1 MKKIIFFIVTLAAIC
16 VSCKKDPEPFVIS
29 AEMEQLG
36 QEYDGKNFLLNE
48 HYLVFEPDDEV
59 LLWKDATNY
68 ALAHSSSEGRTVQL
82 WGSEARNGSNYS
94 YGDNNETY
102 SFTTGVLYGV
112 YPASAMMSGTDE
124 HPINNVI
131 TGNLSSTPTINYP
144 SSWNYREENPAR
156 GIYSFGKEAFPM
168 VAYRSGNG
176 PLGFHSVSGIVRV
189 QFFSTTAATVQS
201 VMFKSYKDNGKFLSG
216 AFTVND
222 IMTEAPYVTGGSN
235 KSITINSIGQSVGP
249 TQLVTLYLPLPA
261 QVQHNE
267 GAADVRGITQYDLE
281 MVVTSDKGTFTKR
294 FGVDI
299 RRNCITMM
307 PAIEIQAWNNIT
319 SEGQT
324 DVHLVGCGTKA
335 RPFQVYTFDELVKVR
350 DAYNA
355 QNGTINGQA
364 LTENTYIA
372 IVRNDITL
380 DDPYNTPSSDKHDQW
395 NSHGVWSVG
404 IKDFKGHLVMRSN
417 HPTLHGIC
425 NNSRIPLFESIT
437 SQGHVDSV
445 SIRGGFVK
453 ETEMVNNYSPLCWT
467 NMGTMNNC
475 VNLCHAQMKG
485 NMAGICIT
493 NSGTLNGCRNE
504 GKLEDMSTVDGTR
517 LAGICLDNSGTVQNC
532 VAIISGV
539 LSTKNTAGGLVH
551 TNKNMVRNSY
561 VNLNN
566 TSGKGHLGGLVYQ
579 NDFEVQNC
587 YVNGSFSTQTSYGVG
602 GIAYVNTGNIVDCR
616 NEMLSL
622 KGSKC
627 VGGIAARMT
636 GGEIRNC
643 CLRGPGNITTNTDQV
658 ECGGFVGYMTGGK
671 IENCYNVFNCH
682 LGHSNQG
689 STVGGAV
696 GRIET
701 TSGDN
706 PGVSLFN
713 VYASFNVNFYGAKT
727 GTVKFEECYSPKG
740 SVPTSTTKSR
750 REGIFKIEKDES
762 DGNKLKEVISAG
774 GNTTQFST
782 TPFATTLDNV
792 ATTLNN
798 ALGGE
803 PKYRRWQD
811 GTYPVLSYSKSR

>member
-1 MKKIIFFIVTLAAIC
+1 M
-16 VSCKKDPEPFVIS
+16 
-29 AEMEQLG
+29 G

-48 HYLVFEPDDEV
+48 HFLVFEPDDEV
-59 LLWKDATNY
+59 LLWKDSTNY

-82 WGSEARNGSNYS
+82 WGSEAHDSRGYS
-94 YGDNNETY
+94 YRDNNNDKY
-102 SFTTGVLYGV
+102 DFTTDELYGV
-112 YPASAMMSGTDE
+112 YPSSAMMSGTGGE
-124 HPINNVI
+124 HPIDKVS
-131 TGNLSSTPTINYP
+131 TTNLKPEPIINYP
-144 SSWNYREENPAR
+144 SSWNYRADDK
-156 GIYSFGKEAFPM
+156 SDFTFGKEAFPM
-168 VAYRSGNG
+168 VAYRAGNG
-176 PLGFHSVSGIVRV
+176 NIGFHSVSGIARI
-189 QFFSTTAATVQS
+189 QLFSVSSAASEIQS
-201 VMFKSYKDNGKFLSG
+201 IKFTEVGNEHESVSKQISG
-216 AFTVND
+216 SFTVKGIKTEHPFVEGND
-222 IMTEAPYVTGGSN
+222 KTPSES
-235 KSITINSIGQSVGP
+235 SIEICGIGKQVSE
-249 TQLVTLYLPLPA
+249 TNLLTFYLPLPA
-261 QVQHNE
+261 TKSGYNE
-267 GAADVRGITQYDLE
+267 SVTVENYNLR
-281 MVVTSDKGTFTKR
+281 MVVSNKDGNTFTKD
-294 FGVDI
+294 FSVDI
-299 RRNCITMM
+299 RRNCITMV
-307 PAIEIQAWNNIT
+307 PAIQIKGWTA
-319 SEGQT
+319 SAEG

-380 DDPYNTPSSDKHDQW
+380 DDPYNTSSSDKHNQW

-425 NNSRIPLFESIT
+425 NNSRIPLFESVT
-437 SQGHVDSV
+437 SLGHVDSV

-467 NMGTMNNC
+467 NEGTMNNC
-475 VNLCHAQMKG
+475 VNLCHAKMKG

-504 GKLEDMSTVDGTR
+504 GKLEDMSTADGTR

-532 VAIISGV
+532 VAIVSGV
-539 LSTKNTAGGLVH
+539 LSTRNTAGGLVH
-551 TNKNMVRNSY
+551 TNTGMVRSSY

-579 NDFEVQNC
+579 NDSKVQNC
-587 YVNGSFSTQTSYGVG
+587 YVNGSFSTLTSYGVG
-602 GIAYVNTGNIVDCR
+602 GIAYVNAGYIVDCR

-658 ECGGFVGYMTGGK
+658 ECGGLVGYMTGGM

-713 VYASFNVNFYGAKT
+713 VYASFDVKFCGAET
-727 GTVKFEECYSPKG
+727 GTIEYIKCYSPKG
-740 SVPTSTTKSR
+740 TALEPSAKSR
-750 REGIFKIEKDES
+750 TISKEIIKIAKEQNTNKVYVVG
-762 DGNKLKEVISAG
+762 GNKNFADYLNAAISG
-774 GNTTQFST
+774 DT
-782 TPFATTLDNV
+782 
-792 ATTLNN
+792 
-798 ALGGE
+798 
-803 PKYRRWQD
+803 KYRTWQD
-811 GTYPVLSYSKSR
+811 GTYPVLTYSKSRSKN

>member
-48 HYLVFEPDDEV
+48 HFLVFEPDDEV

-112 YPASAMMSGTDE
+112 YPASALMSGTDE

-131 TGNLSSTPTINYP
+131 AGNLKPEPIIKYP
-144 SSWNYREENPAR
+144 SSWNYRDDF
-156 GIYSFGKEAFPM
+156 SFGKEAFPM
-168 VAYRSGNG
+168 VAYRSSDGSM
-176 PLGFHSVSGIVRV
+176 GFHSVSGIARV
-189 QFFSTTAATVQS
+189 QFFAVGSATIQS
-201 VMFKSYKDNGKFLSG
+201 VKFTSNNDKKLSG
-216 AFTVND
+216 NFTVKD
-222 IMTEAPYVTGGSN
+222 ITTEAPYVTGGSET
-235 KSITINSIGQSVGP
+235 SITIQNINQPVGSN
-249 TQLVTLYLPLPA
+249 QLVTLYLPLPS
-261 QVQHNE
+261 QVQHNV
-267 GAADVRGITQYDLE
+267 GAADVRGITQYDLAVE
-281 MVVTSDKGTFTKR
+281 VTSNQGTFTKS
-294 FGVDI
+294 FKVDI
-299 RRNCITMM
+299 RRNCITMV
-307 PAIEIQAWNNIT
+307 PAIEIKGWTAT
-319 SEGQT
+319 AAG

-350 DAYNA
+350 DAYN
-355 QNGTINGQA
+355 NSGTINGQA
-364 LTENTYIA
+364 LSKETYIA

-380 DDPYNTPSSDKHDQW
+380 DDPDNAPSSDKHNQW
-395 NSHGVWSVG
+395 NTHGAWDKG
-404 IKDFKGHLVMRSN
+404 IKSFKGHLVMRSN

-425 NNSRIPLFESIT
+425 NESKYPLFESIT
-437 SQGHVDSV
+437 SEGHVDSV

-467 NMGTMNNC
+467 NEGTMNNC

-532 VAIISGV
+532 VAIVSGV
-539 LSTKNTAGGLVH
+539 LSTRNTAGGLVH
-551 TNKNMVRNSY
+551 TNTGMVRSSY

-579 NDFEVQNC
+579 NDSKVQNC
-587 YVNGSFSTQTSYGVG
+587 YVNGSFSTLTSFGVG
-602 GIAYVNTGNIVDCR
+602 GIAYVNAGYIVDCR

-658 ECGGFVGYMTGGK
+658 ECGGLVGYMTGGK

-701 TSGDN
+701 TSGI
-706 PGVSLFN
+706 SLFN
-713 VYASFNVNFYGAKT
+713 VYASFDVNFYGAKT
-727 GTVKFEECYSPKG
+727 GTVRFEECYSPKG
-740 SVPTSTTKSR
+740 SVPKSNSGSTSKDP
-750 REGIFKIEKDES
+750 REGIFKIAKDENAN
-762 DGNKLKEVISAG
+762 NKVKEVVPDG
-774 GNTTQFST
+774 DGTKFSD
-782 TPFATTLDNV
+782 TPFAN
-792 ATTLNN
+792 TLN
-798 ALGGE
+798 AAISGDT
-803 PKYRRWQD
+803 KYRTWQD
-811 GTYPVLSYSKSR
+811 GTYPILTYSKSRSKN